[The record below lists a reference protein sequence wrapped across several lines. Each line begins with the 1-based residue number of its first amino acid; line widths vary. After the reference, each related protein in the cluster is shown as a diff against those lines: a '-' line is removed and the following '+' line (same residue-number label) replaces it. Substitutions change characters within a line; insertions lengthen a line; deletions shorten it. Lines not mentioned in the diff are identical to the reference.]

1 MRVLE
6 TSEIGQVSGA
16 GLLGLN
22 LGLGLGINVLGILG
36 IGVAAGVDVDAG
48 GNGKSCN
55 DDRGHDS
62 HNNHGCR

>member
-6 TSEIGQVSGA
+6 TNEIGQVSGA

-22 LGLGLGINVLGILG
+22 LGLGLAANVLGILG
-36 IGVAAGVDVDAG
+36 IGVAAGVSVDVDDH
-48 GNGKSCN
+48 GKSCN

-62 HNNHGCR
+62 HGRGCR